1 MDRVASIMGARLRP
15 ASVIV
20 GGERS
25 GERSSSGSVIA
36 LGVTPSEVRQNSQEV
51 LLAVRGAQW
60 IMARERSA
68 VSKRLCGF

>member
-1 MDRVASIMGARLRP
+1 MGARLRP

-36 LGVTPSEVRQNSQEV
+36 LGVTPSEVRH
-51 LLAVRGAQW
+51 AGKTVR
-60 IMARERSA
+60 RYY
-68 VSKRLCGF
+68 

>member
-36 LGVTPSEVRQNSQEV
+36 LGVTPSEVRH
-51 LLAVRGAQW
+51 AGKTVR
-60 IMARERSA
+60 RYY
-68 VSKRLCGF
+68 